1 MIIISR
7 PVGVIIILI
16 KQFSRTDKIIIDSH
30 GI

>member
-1 MIIISR
+1 MIIISW

-16 KQFSRTDKIIIDSH
+16 KQFSRTDNIIIDSH